1 MKRNLLLLIVICF
14 STIAT
19 AQNFT
24 GGFNFNLP
32 WNDSTTQQFLP
43 QFPINK
49 IVDGKF
55 VSADANGNFVL
66 DGKQIRFWGGNCVA
80 SGAFPSKE
88 VVAGVAGRMRK
99 MGINLIRFHHIDND
113 WGGPSLLTGSDT
125 RVLNPTYLD
134 LMENFIARMKE
145 NGIFINMNLNVSR
158 MFKPFDGVT
167 YADSVKNYG
176 TDYFKVITYF
186 DPYLIMLQK
195 EYAQQLLTHVNPYTG
210 KALVND
216 PVMAMLETNN
226 ENSLY
231 RGWKENIL
239 KPIKS
244 GGKLI
249 YIHARMLDS
258 LWNDFLSKKYSS
270 TANLKTAWNS
280 GSVLPGQGE
289 QIINGGFEKNNLRTN
304 WVLEKN
310 SSGADADTSRDNST
324 SYKGSYS
331 VKVVVKSATGTEWHI
346 QFKQPTLTFKKDSLY
361 TVSFAAKAES
371 SHQINVS
378 TMNDQSPWNG
388 YGGKNFLIS
397 TSWNVYT
404 FSFKASETNNGH
416 ARITFQLGKEKG
428 TFWFDEVSLTKA
440 SLNGLLADEQLEQR
454 NVRRIDYADCV
465 SYSDQ
470 RVKDISEFYIKLQQD
485 YYKDMFAYLK
495 NTLGVK
501 VPIVGTNWNL
511 GAGDLAAQ
519 SVGDYVDNH
528 SYWDHPSFPNIPWSS
543 TDWLISNKPMV
554 KDANGGT
561 IPGLFAGV
569 PMAYKPYTVSEYNH
583 PFPNQHQAEAV
594 NFILGYSAFN
604 GADGVMLFD
613 YGSSSNWVD
622 DKVDSYFSI
631 NRNPIF
637 MAQFPAAAYA
647 FRNGLIAESSSPKNV
662 NYKSETIYLMPKN
675 DSNSWGSSVLFEKKF
690 SLINSIRT
698 ESYSGSS
705 ETDFASMQTAP
716 VSPYKTDNGQL
727 TWDVANGVYSIV
739 SSSFQSVTG
748 FFNNLAGKRI
758 GDIYFYPT
766 DKEYFGSLSYLRL
779 DKDRDLI
786 TLVSK
791 VQNTNMI
798 WSGTTSINNH
808 WGSKPTQIYPLKL
821 KLDLAITAD
830 SIRVYPLDNIGR
842 ESELSAKTYKPFA
855 LYHFMVDFDQSVYG
869 TLWYGIKKY
878 VNGVL
883 PGVEDEETIP
893 TKTELMQNYPN
904 PFNPETTIS
913 YKLQAAS
920 KVSLKVYDVLG
931 REVVTL
937 VNEYKQAGAY
947 NEKFNVKT
955 RHGASLQSGIYF
967 YRLQAGSFYEIK
979 KMMLLK

>member
-1 MKRNLLLLIVICF
+1 MKKILLTLFFLV
-14 STIAT
+14 SSLV
-19 AQNFT
+19 AQNFS

-32 WNDSTTQQFLP
+32 WNDSTTQKFLP
-43 QFPINK
+43 RFPLTK
-49 IVDGKF
+49 IEDGKF
-55 VSADANGNFVL
+55 ISADAFGNFVL
-66 DGKQIRFWGGNCVA
+66 NGKQIRFWGGNCVA
-80 SGAFPSKE
+80 SGAFPTKDL
-88 VVAGVAGRMRK
+88 APGIAGRMRK
-99 MGINLIRFHHIDND
+99 MGINLIRFHHIDNN

-158 MFKPFDGVT
+158 MFKPFDGVA

-186 DPYLIMLQK
+186 DPYLILLQK

-216 PVMAMLETNN
+216 PVMAMVETNN

-244 GGKLI
+244 GGKLV
-249 YIHARMLDS
+249 YRHVKMLDS
-258 LWNDFLSKKYSS
+258 LWNDFLVKKYST
-270 TANLKTAWNS
+270 TANLKSAWNS
-280 GSVLPGQGE
+280 GTILPGQGE
-289 QIINGGFEKNNLRTN
+289 QIINGGFEKNNMRTN
-304 WVLEKN
+304 WTLEEHN
-310 SSGADADTSRDNST
+310 GADADTLRDDT
-324 SYKGSYS
+324 VFYKGSYGA
-331 VKVVVKSATGTEWHI
+331 KVEIKNATGTEWHV
-346 QFKQPTLTFKKDSLY
+346 QFKQATLTLKNDSLY
-361 TVSFAAKAES
+361 TVSFATRSDA

-378 TMNDQSPWNG
+378 VMNDWSPYNG
-388 YGGKNFLIS
+388 YGGKNFLI
-397 TSWNVYT
+397 TSGWNIFS

-428 TFWFDEVSLTKA
+428 TFWLDEVSVTNA
-440 SLNGLLADEQLEQR
+440 SLRGLLADEFLEQR

-485 YYKDMFAYLK
+485 YYKDMFIYLK

-511 GAGDLAAQ
+511 GAADLAAQ

-569 PMAYKPYTVSEYNH
+569 PMSGKPYTISEYNH
-583 PFPNQHQAEAV
+583 PFPNQYQAETV

-613 YGSSSNWVD
+613 YGSSSNWAD
-622 DKVDSYFSI
+622 DKIDSYFSI

-637 MAQFPAAAYA
+637 MAQFPAAAYT

-662 NYKSETIYLMPKN
+662 NYKPETIYLMPKN
-675 DSNSWGSSVLFEKKF
+675 DSNSWGSSVLFEKKL
-690 SLINSIRT
+690 SLINSIHT
-698 ESYSGSS
+698 ESYKSSS
-705 ETDFASMQTAP
+705 ETDFSSMQTAP
-716 VSPYKTDNGQL
+716 VSPYKTDTGEI
-727 TWDVANGVYSIV
+727 TWDVTNGVYSIIG
-739 SSSFQSVTG
+739 SGYQSVTG
-748 FFNNLAGKRI
+748 FLNTLAGKQL
-758 GDIYFYPT
+758 GEIYFYPT
-766 DKEYFGSLSYLRL
+766 DKEYFGSISYLHL
-779 DKDRDLI
+779 DKDKDLI

-798 WSGTTSINNH
+798 WSGTTSINNN
-808 WGSKPTQIYPLKL
+808 WGSKPTQIYPMKL

-830 SIRVYPLDNIGR
+830 SIRVYPLDVRGK
-842 ESELSAKTYKPFA
+842 ESESTAITYKPSTA
-855 LYHFMVDFDQSVYG
+855 NHFVVEFDQSLNRA
-869 TLWYGIKKY
+869 LWFGIKKFGGGA
-878 VNGVL
+878 VGI
-883 PGVEDEETIP
+883 EESFEIP

-904 PFNPETTIS
+904 PFNPETTIRFMV
-913 YKLQAAS
+913 QASS
-920 KVSLKVYDVLG
+920 KVSLKIYDVLG

-937 VNEYKQAGAY
+937 VDEYKSVGKY
-947 NEKFNVKT
+947 EVNFNPSHFE
-955 RHGASLQSGIYF
+955 RSREMASGIYF
-967 YRLQAGSFYEIK
+967 YKLTAGNYVSTK
-979 KMMLLK
+979 KMILLR

>member
-1 MKRNLLLLIVICF
+1 MKKTLTIFILTTFSLL
-14 STIAT
+14 
-19 AQNFT
+19 AQNFS

-32 WNDSTTQQFLP
+32 WNDSTTQSFLP
-43 QFPINK
+43 KFPITK
-49 IVDGKF
+49 ILDGKF

-80 SGAFPSKE
+80 SGAFPSKD
-88 VVAGVAGRMRK
+88 VAAGVAGRMRK

-167 YADSVKNYG
+167 YTDSIKNYA

-216 PVMAMLETNN
+216 PIMAMVETNN

-231 RGWKENIL
+231 RGWKQNIL

-244 GGKLI
+244 GGQLI
-249 YIHARMLDS
+249 YKHVRILDS
-258 LWNDFLSKKYSS
+258 LWNDFLVWKYST
-270 TANLKTAWNS
+270 TANLKSAWNS
-280 GSVLPGQGE
+280 GTILPGQNE

-304 WVLEKN
+304 WALEEHN
-310 SSGADADTSRDNST
+310 GADADTSRDST
-324 SYKGSYS
+324 IFYKGSYS
-331 VKVVVKSATGTEWHI
+331 VKIEIKTATGTEWHV
-346 QFKQPTLTFKKDSLY
+346 QFKQPTLTLQKDSLY
-361 TVSFAAKAES
+361 TATFAARSDAQ
-371 SHQINVS
+371 HQINV
-378 TMNDQSPWNG
+378 TVMNDRSPYNG

-397 TSWNVYT
+397 TSWTIYT
-404 FSFKASETNNGH
+404 FSFKASEANNGH

-428 TFWFDEVSLTKA
+428 TFWFDEVSVTKA
-440 SLNGLLADEQLEQR
+440 SLNGLLEDEFLEQR

-485 YYKDMFAYLK
+485 FYKDMFAYLK

-511 GAGDLAAQ
+511 GAADLAAQ

-569 PMAYKPYTVSEYNH
+569 PMAGKPYTVSEYNH
-583 PFPNQHQAEAV
+583 PFPNQFQAEAV

-622 DKVDSYFSI
+622 DKIDSYFSI

-662 NYKSETIYLMPKN
+662 NYKPETIYLMPKN
-675 DSNSWGSSVLFEKKF
+675 DSNSWGSSVLFEKKL
-690 SLINSIRT
+690 SLVNSVKT
-698 ESYSGSS
+698 ESYNSSS
-705 ETDFASMQTAP
+705 ETDFSSMQSAP
-716 VSPYKTDNGQL
+716 VSPYKTDTGEI
-727 TWDVANGVYSIV
+727 TWDVASGVYSI
-739 SSSFQSVTG
+739 SSKYESVTG
-748 FFNNLAGKRI
+748 YFNTLAGKRI
-758 GDIYFYPT
+758 GSIYFYPT
-766 DKEYFGSLSYLRL
+766 DQEYFGSLSYLHL

-855 LYHFMVDFDQSVYG
+855 LNHFMVDLDQSVYG
-869 TLWYGIKKY
+869 TLWFGIKKY
-878 VNGVL
+878 GSGAVGIEKDN
-883 PGVEDEETIP
+883 EIP
-893 TKTELMQNYPN
+893 TKTELMQNYTN
-904 PFNPETTIS
+904 PFNPETTIQYTIPS
-913 YKLQAAS
+913 NVKGETIN
-920 KVSLKVYDVLG
+920 VTLKVYDILG

-937 VNEYKQAGAY
+937 VDEYKQAGTY
-947 NEKFNVKT
+947 NSQFSIINYKL
-955 RHGASLQSGIYF
+955 ASGVYF
-967 YRLQAGSFYEIK
+967 YTLKAGSYTSTK
-979 KMMLLK
+979 KMIILR